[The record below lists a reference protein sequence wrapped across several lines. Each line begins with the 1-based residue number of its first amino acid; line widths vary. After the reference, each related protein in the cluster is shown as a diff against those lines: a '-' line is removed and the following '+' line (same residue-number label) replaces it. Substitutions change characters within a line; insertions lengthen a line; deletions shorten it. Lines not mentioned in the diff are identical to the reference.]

1 MRICIIM
8 NPNAGSAERG
18 EALREAV
25 AGRSDMIIR
34 ETRRPGE
41 ARELAA
47 AALRSGYELIVAAG
61 GDGTINEVVNGL
73 AADFEKATLG
83 IIPLGTGN
91 DLARTLALPDDPREA
106 LALLTEGVVRR
117 IDLIK
122 IETANTMV
130 YGVNAAAGG
139 FSGQVDEALSD
150 ELKATWG
157 PLAYLIGAVSVLPD
171 LTGYETSI
179 AWEDGPFER
188 VEALNVVVGNG
199 RTVAG
204 GLQVAPTANPE
215 DGLLDVVIV
224 RYGSVVDLVGVAARL
239 LAGNYLNSEQVY
251 HRQVPGVRITSRP
264 GMWFNV
270 DGELLTKEPITFSV
284 QPQALRVVVGPTYTP
299 SPPV

>member
-34 ETRRPGE
+34 ETRRPRE

-47 AALRSGYELIVAAG
+47 EVLRSGYELIVAAG

-106 LALLTEGVVRR
+106 LALSTEGPVRR

-122 IETANTMV
+122 VESADTMV

-157 PLAYLIGAVSVLPD
+157 PLAYPIGAVSVLPD

-179 AWEDGPFER
+179 AWEDGPFGR
-188 VEALNVVVGNG
+188 VEALNIVVANG

-204 GLQVAPTANPE
+204 GFQVAPTANPE
-215 DGLLDVVIV
+215 DGLLDVVFV
-224 RYGSVVDLVGVAARL
+224 RY
-239 LAGNYLNSEQVY
+239 
-251 HRQVPGVRITSRP
+251 ITSRP

-270 DGELLTKEPITFSV
+270 DGEPLTKEPITFSV

-299 SPPV
+299 SPAV